1 MADNYTAGYNGEAT
15 DGRFAPM
22 PEGPQ
27 QLVCV
32 DGIFLGHAVE
42 QYQQNPPKLVEKW
55 AYVFQSSDFN
65 PATGKR
71 YEVHQEFNISM
82 FETAKL
88 RKFLESW
95 RGQPYTDETARK
107 VELGAPMGKNAF
119 ANIVHRTSAAGRVY
133 AVINTI
139 MPLPKKFEPIEAEN
153 YERAPFWEQRKAD
166 YRAKAEAFLA
176 MQEAQSAPKRPAD
189 PDKALAAALADD
201 DDDSLPF

>member
-1 MADNYTAGYNGEAT
+1 MADTYTAGYNGEAT

-27 QLVCV
+27 QLCCV
-32 DGIFLGHAVE
+32 DGIFLGHTVE
-42 QYQQNPPKLVEKW
+42 QFQQNPPKLVEKW
-55 AYVFQSSDFN
+55 AYVFQSADFN

-107 VELGAPMGKNAF
+107 VELHLPMGKNAF

-133 AVINTI
+133 AVISTI
-139 MPLPKKFEPIEAEN
+139 MPLPKKFEPIKDEN
-153 YERAPFWEQRKAD
+153 YERGAWWEQRKAD
-166 YRAKAEAFLA
+166 YKAKAEAFLA
-176 MQEAQSAPKRPAD
+176 MQEAQSAPRKQPAD
-189 PDKALAAALADD
+189 KDAALAAALVD